1 MCREHVVDVRDA
13 YQRFLDAGGDV
24 AVITMGSVEQTA
36 DFRKRNRLPFVCLA
50 DAERIAYQAYGVP
63 RASVLQVAGPA
74 VWAGGLKATLR
85 AGFAKPVGDVL
96 QLHGSFI
103 VDTQGVLRFIHL
115 PKHSADQPTNGQLI
129 AQLQKL
135 ADGNIVGGGND
146 R

>member
-1 MCREHVVDVRDA
+1 MCREHVVDVRDD
-13 YQRFLDAGGDV
+13 YQQFLDAGGDV

-36 DFRKRNRLPFVCLA
+36 AFRDRSHLPFVCLA
-50 DAERIAYQAYGVP
+50 DPKRIAYQAYGVP

-85 AGFAKPVGDVL
+85 AGIGKPVGDVL

-103 VDTQGVLRFIHL
+103 VDTQGALRYIHL
-115 PKHSADQPTNGQLI
+115 PKHSADQPTNDELI
-129 AQLQKL
+129 AQLRNL
-135 ADGNIVGGGND
+135 VGGNIVGGDND

>member
-1 MCREHVVDVRDA
+1 MCREHVVDVRND
-13 YQRFLDAGGDV
+13 YDRFLDAKGDV

-36 DFRKRNRLPFVCLA
+36 AFRDRNQLPFICLA
-50 DAERIAYQAYGVP
+50 DPNRVAYQAFGVP

-85 AGFAKPVGDVL
+85 AGIGKPVGDVL

-103 VDTQGVLRFIHL
+103 VDGKGIVGYIHM
-115 PKHSADQPTNGQLI
+115 PQHSADQPTNDELIEQLRI
-129 AQLQKL
+129 L
-135 ADGNIVGGGND
+135 AGANVVGEDSD

>member
-1 MCREHVVDVRDA
+1 MCREHVVDVRND
-13 YQRFLDAGGDV
+13 YQRFLGARGDV

-36 DFRKRNRLPFVCLA
+36 AFRGRNKLPFVCLA
-50 DAERIAYQAYGVP
+50 DPERLAYQAYGVP

-115 PKHSADQPTNGQLI
+115 PKHSADQPTNRQLI
-129 AQLQKL
+129 AQLKKL
-135 ADGNIVGGGND
+135 ADGNIVGGEHD

>member
-1 MCREHVVDVRDA
+1 MCREHVVDVRDD

-36 DFRKRNRLPFVCLA
+36 VFRERNRLPFVCLA
-50 DAERIAYQAYGVP
+50 DPQRIAYQAYGVP
-63 RASVLQVAGPA
+63 RASVMQVAGPA

-103 VDTQGVLRFIHL
+103 VDGQGVIRFIHL
-115 PKHSADQPTNGQLI
+115 PAHSADQPANSELI
-129 AQLQKL
+129 ERLKNL
-135 ADGNIVGGGND
+135 ASGNIVDGD
-146 R
+146 KHR